1 MGKLSRHSTKWKMKI
16 IKQHDLMISIS
27 VKKQYVLMGIYI
39 YIRKAK
45 RNTIYQNVNF
55 TPLRITSANE
65 LYFLLSSV
73 LPTTNVW
80 ITAIGGLPGRINS
93 LFHPI
98 FCLFRQSGKGPFS
111 KTEYS
116 GFLALSMFSYTWSI
130 NKSSSSTFKIYQKPM
145 TSYYLHSFYHPHP
158 SHHHFLVY
166 TSLLNSPGYPYVPP
180 LHRNPQWLLISFRR
194 KPKYLLETSSL
205 YDLCHEL
212 PGTLPLQDHWL
223 CS

>member
-1 MGKLSRHSTKWKMKI
+1 
-16 IKQHDLMISIS
+16 MISIS
-27 VKKQYVLMGIYI
+27 VNKQYVLMGI

-55 TPLRITSANE
+55 TTLRITSAND
-65 LYFLLSSV
+65 LYFLLSSF
-73 LPTTNVW
+73 LPTTNMW
-80 ITAIGGLPGRINS
+80 ITAIVGLPGRINS

-98 FCLFRQSGKGPFS
+98 FFLSRQSGKGPFS

-116 GFLALSMFSYTWSI
+116 GFLALPMFSYTWSI
-130 NKSSSSTFKIYQKPM
+130 NKSSSSIFKIYQKPT

-158 SHHHFLVY
+158 SHHHFLVGLY
-166 TSLLNSPGYPYVPP
+166 KSTNSPGYPYVPP

-194 KPKYLLETSSL
+194 KLKYLLETSSL

-212 PGTLPLQDHWL
+212 PDTLPLQDHWL